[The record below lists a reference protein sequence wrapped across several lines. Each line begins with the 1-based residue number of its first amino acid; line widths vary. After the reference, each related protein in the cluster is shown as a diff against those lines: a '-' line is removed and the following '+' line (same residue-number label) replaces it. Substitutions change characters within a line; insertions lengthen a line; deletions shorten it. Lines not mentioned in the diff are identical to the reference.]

1 MAISYKFIYKNSIF
15 WNLQL
20 QQHCSLPKVFFK
32 YVFCA
37 IKISLYYTILHYTIL
52 YDTILYYTILYYTI
66 LYYTI
71 LYYTILYYTILYYT
85 ILYYTILYYTI
96 LYYAMLCCTILN
108 CTILYYTKGLMQYNL
123 FLNCMRSRNLLM
135 LCLNN
140 IHMRSLKVFARH
152 AENILAKRRTK
163 LLI

>member
-37 IKISLYYTILHYTIL
+37 IKISLYYTILH
-52 YDTILYYTILYYTI
+52 YTI

-140 IHMRSLKVFARH
+140 IHIRSLKVFARH

>member
-1 MAISYKFIYKNSIF
+1 MAISYKFICKNSIF

-37 IKISLYYTILHYTIL
+37 IKISLYYTILH
-52 YDTILYYTILYYTI
+52 
-66 LYYTI
+66 YTI

-140 IHMRSLKVFARH
+140 IHIRSLKVFARH